1 MQTAVRLLPLFVA
14 GVILNIVIT
23 LVLGR
28 LSLVLAIGRCFFLC
42 HCLDFHLSL
51 SLVSGTFLT
60 GVASLFYA
68 LDRPSYS
75 YWGLEFTG
83 IVLGVL
89 GSDLV
94 FASGTLFVAAIVHPY
109 EQSLAGALFQT
120 MAGVGIFS
128 RW

>member
-28 LSLVLAIGRCFFLC
+28 LSLVLAIGRCFFFC

-51 SLVSGTFLT
+51 LSVSGTFLT

-68 LDRPSYS
+68 LDRSSYS

-94 FASGTLFVAAIVHPY
+94 FASGTLFVAAIVHPH

-120 MAGVGIFS
+120 MAGVSILI
-128 RW
+128 RL